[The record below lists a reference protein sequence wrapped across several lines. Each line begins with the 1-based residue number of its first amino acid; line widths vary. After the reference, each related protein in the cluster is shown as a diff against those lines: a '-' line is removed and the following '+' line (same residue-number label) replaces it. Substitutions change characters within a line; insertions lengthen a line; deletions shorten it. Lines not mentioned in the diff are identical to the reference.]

1 MKRTILATLISIL
14 TITQATAQVTN
25 GFYRIQNYASTRY
38 ITITDDIIGGVNM
51 ASTDADLS
59 NITTWRGFDH
69 VKSNPASIIYV
80 EQVSTSMGTQYNLK
94 CQGTSIY
101 QIAGGKTYLD
111 LIEKDYNTYV
121 LSVTYSGVSARL
133 FDTTKA
139 SEEGYVVNKKP
150 SNSNGH
156 DWWKFLPVNTDDNY
170 VGLQPTVQIGD
181 DWYGTVYASYAFK
194 VASSGVKIYYVDG
207 VKEGVFQIQEVTG
220 DIIPEATPLL
230 FKCSSSDPAQNKIIP
245 VTDAASYPKG
255 NLLSGTYFAST
266 VNKHEKYVE
275 YDASTMRILG
285 KNDAGELVFTTA
297 TKADLSEKKY
307 IPANTC
313 WLNVPSGIDG
323 KPLTGDFKLV
333 SRNDYT
339 GIHDINSDA
348 DNANSTTYTLTGVK
362 VQSKNPK
369 PGIYIRNGKKII
381 IK

>member
-14 TITQATAQVTN
+14 TAATGTAQVTD
-25 GFYRIQNYASTRY
+25 GFYRIQNYGSTRY

-51 ASTDADLS
+51 ASTDADLT

-80 EQVSTSMGTQYNLK
+80 EQVGSQYNLK
-94 CQGTSIY
+94 AQGTSIY

-111 LIEKDYNTYV
+111 LLPRDNDTYV
-121 LSVTYSGVSARL
+121 LSVSYGGASGRV
-133 FDTTKA
+133 FDSTKDRDKG
-139 SEEGYVVNKKP
+139 EVRNKKTE
-150 SNSNGH
+150 SGY
-156 DWWKFLPVNTDDNY
+156 DQWRFIPVTDGDNY
-170 VGLQPTVQIGD
+170 IGLQPTVQIGD
-181 DWYGTVYASYAFK
+181 DWYGTVYAGYAFK
-194 VASSGVKIYYVDG
+194 VVSSGIKIYYVDG
-207 VKEGVFQIQEVTG
+207 AKEGVFQIQEVTG

-230 FKCSSSDPAQNKIIP
+230 FKCSSNDPAQNKIMP

-266 VNKHEKYVE
+266 EFKHEEYVE
-275 YDASTMRILG
+275 YDSKTMRVLG
-285 KNDAGELVFTTA
+285 KNEAGELVFTTA
-297 TKADLSEKKY
+297 PKSYLTEEAY

-333 SRNDYT
+333 SRDDYT

-348 DNANSTTYTLTGVK
+348 DNANSPTYTLTGVK